1 MPTSDQEVVSR
12 YLQGDSEAVGTV
24 DSWIS
29 RAAWPYQ
36 RRLLNRWEDVLQD
49 VRLEVTRLLGQG
61 KFRGESSL
69 RTYLWQVVSHTCL
82 DQLRSQGR
90 WQWTELDALD
100 EGGSALGSALV
111 TQLTGG
117 HEDRDLV
124 QRVLER
130 VSGDCRELWRLIAM
144 GHSYREMSHRMGVA
158 EGTLRVRV
166 LRCREKAV
174 ALRRELLGGK
184 PQGSAARDSPRAARS
199 QDSAV
204 RDSPRAAKPQGSAA
218 GDSSRAAEAAQLRNA
233 AVSPSPNIS
242 ERANDDEL

>member
-1 MPTSDQEVVSR
+1 MVTSDQEVVSR
-12 YLQGDSEAVGTV
+12 YLRGDSEAVGTI
-24 DSWIS
+24 DGWIS

-36 RRLLNRWEDVLQD
+36 RRLANRFDDVLQD

-82 DQLRSQGR
+82 DQLRALNR
-90 WQWTELDALD
+90 WQWTELEAVD
-100 EGGSALGSALV
+100 EGGSAPAPAV
-111 TQLTGG
+111 TSG

-130 VSGDCRELWRLIAM
+130 VSGDCRQMWRLIAM
-144 GHSYREMSHRMGVA
+144 GHSYREMSQRLGVA

-174 ALRRELLGGK
+174 AVRRELLGGA
-184 PQGSAARDSPRAARS
+184 PARRRNVAAA
-199 QDSAV
+199 
-204 RDSPRAAKPQGSAA
+204 
-218 GDSSRAAEAAQLRNA
+218 
-233 AVSPSPNIS
+233 PSPNFS
-242 ERANDDEL
+242 VGTNDDEL

>member
-1 MPTSDQEVVSR
+1 METSDQDVVSR
-12 YLQGDSEAVGTV
+12 YLQGDAEAVGTV

-36 RRLLNRWEDVLQD
+36 RRLSGRWEDVLQD

-61 KFRGESSL
+61 RFRGESSL

-82 DQLRSQGR
+82 DQLRAQGR
-90 WQWTELDALD
+90 WQWAELDAVD
-100 EGGSALGSALV
+100 EGGSALAPPV
-111 TQLTGG
+111 TDG

-130 VSGDCRELWRLIAM
+130 VPGDCRQMWRLIAM
-144 GHSYREMSHRMGVA
+144 GHSYREMSQRLGVA

-174 ALRRELLGGK
+174 ALRRELLGG
-184 PQGSAARDSPRAARS
+184 PPPRR
-199 QDSAV
+199 
-204 RDSPRAAKPQGSAA
+204 
-218 GDSSRAAEAAQLRNA
+218 RNA
-233 AVSPSPNIS
+233 AAAPSPNFS
-242 ERANDDEL
+242 EGKNDDEL

>member
-1 MPTSDQEVVSR
+1 METSDQEVVSR
-12 YLQGDSEAVGTV
+12 YLQGDAEAVGTV

-36 RRLLNRWEDVLQD
+36 RRLSGRWEDVLQD

-82 DQLRSQGR
+82 DQLRTLGR
-90 WQWTELDALD
+90 WQWTELEEVD
-100 EGGSALGSALV
+100 ERGSALAAQPSGR
-111 TQLTGG
+111 

-124 QRVLER
+124 QRVLGR
-130 VSGDCRELWRLIAM
+130 VSGDCRQLWRLIAM
-144 GHSYREMSHRMGVA
+144 GHSYREMSQRMGVA

-174 ALRRELLGGK
+174 ALRRELLGG
-184 PQGSAARDSPRAARS
+184 AAPAQRRNVG
-199 QDSAV
+199 AV
-204 RDSPRAAKPQGSAA
+204 
-218 GDSSRAAEAAQLRNA
+218 
-233 AVSPSPNIS
+233 PSPNFS